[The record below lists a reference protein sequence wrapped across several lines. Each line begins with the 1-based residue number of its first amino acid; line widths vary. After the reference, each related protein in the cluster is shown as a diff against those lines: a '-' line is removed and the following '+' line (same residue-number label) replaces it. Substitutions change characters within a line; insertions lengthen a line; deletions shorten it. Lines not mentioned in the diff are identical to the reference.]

1 MSDPRLQIPLGFTPA
16 EAMGAEDFVTTD
28 GNAEALAWLQKWPDW
43 PSHGLVLYG
52 PRGSGKTHLAHIW
65 AGQAQAAFMTEPEI
79 DVGPRLVL
87 EDVERFIGDGGYEE
101 ALFHLLN
108 STASRKGHIL
118 FTATQAPVL
127 WPVKLPDLRSRL
139 LALPTAHINP
149 PDDVALMAVMSKL
162 FADRQLR
169 VPAEVIDYLVRRIE
183 RSYVAA
189 HAAVVALDAAALATG
204 RPVTLPLAREVL
216 ARGAEL

>member
-1 MSDPRLQIPLGFTPA
+1 MSDPRLQMPLGFAAPA
-16 EAMGAEDFVTTD
+16 AMGEADFVTTE
-28 GNAEALAWLQKWPDW
+28 GNREALAWLQRWPDW

-52 PRGSGKTHLAHIW
+52 PKGSGKTHLAHIW
-65 AGQAQAAFMTEPEI
+65 AQLADAEFLTAPTQ
-79 DVGPRLVL
+79 DKGPRVVL
-87 EDVERFIGDGGYEE
+87 EDAERFMSDNAYEE
-101 ALFHLLN
+101 VMFHLLN
-108 STASRKGHIL
+108 QLSGRGGHIL
-118 FTATQAPVL
+118 ITANRAPVL
-127 WPVKLPDLRSRL
+127 WPIKLPDLRSRL
-139 LALPTAHINP
+139 LALPAAHIDP
-149 PDDVALMAVMSKL
+149 PDDAALLAVMGKL

-216 ARGAEL
+216 ARNAES